1 VVDTRI
7 ARYDAGDLM
16 PSDMRDAYWS
26 AVLKFVQN
34 QSQLDTI
41 LADLDKKQLTA
52 YAGS

>member
-1 VVDTRI
+1 
-7 ARYDAGDLM
+7 M

-26 AVLKFVQN
+26 GILKFVQN

-41 LADLDKKQLTA
+41 LADLDKKQATA